1 MVCSGAIFNYVKMMD
16 SGVINSRHEP
26 NSVQSLLQC
35 PFERRTLAEKLKVK
49 ERKREEVHAKYTL
62 LVGTPKKAWL
72 CGCVSP
78 NALFCFPCLLLK
90 TTGADPA
97 WTVTG
102 VRDMKHLSEKVRK
115 HENTRAHMD
124 NSVKLAILVRVNIAT
139 QLDDSHRITI
149 RKHNEEVDKN
159 RYILSKIIDCVKF
172 CGAFELALRGHDET
186 DSSDNPGIFRGLV
199 DFVASL
205 DNVLEEHL
213 KTTTVFKGTSKT
225 VQNELLDSMLSV
237 VKDYILEEVTATD
250 FIAIQA
256 DEMTDLST
264 RCQLVLVLRYID
276 SNGNIQE
283 RFFEFFTI
291 QNANADSI
299 ATALLDSLS
308 TILPN
313 GQKN

>member
-1 MVCSGAIFNYVKMMD
+1 MG
-16 SGVINSRHEP
+16 
-26 NSVQSLLQC
+26 
-35 PFERRTLAEKLKVK
+35 
-49 ERKREEVHAKYTL
+49 
-62 LVGTPKKAWL
+62 
-72 CGCVSP
+72 
-78 NALFCFPCLLLK
+78 
-90 TTGADPA
+90 
-97 WTVTG
+97 
-102 VRDMKHLSEKVRK
+102 
-115 HENTRAHMD
+115 
-124 NSVKLAILVRVNIAT
+124 RVNIAT
-139 QLDDSHRITI
+139 QLDDGHRIAI

-172 CGAFELALRGHDET
+172 CGAFELALRGHDDET
-186 DSSDNPGIFRGLV
+186 ESSDNPGIFRGLV

-213 KTTTVFKGTSKT
+213 KTATVFKGTSKT

-237 VKDYILEEVTATD
+237 VKDYILEEVTAAD

-256 DEMTDLST
+256 DETTDVST

-313 GQKN
+313 GQKNKVIAQTYDGATVMRGSTGRVQRKIMDVCKNAHYIHCYVHQLNLIMQQATSHIPRISTFFSDLGGFSAAFSRSPKRIAVLDQVVAHRSWYALHLLPIYAHAVISGSLMPPSHANVHCLV

>member
-1 MVCSGAIFNYVKMMD
+1 MVCSGAVFNYVTMVD
-16 SGVINSRHEP
+16 SGVINSGHEP

-49 ERKREEVHAKYTL
+49 ELGPDQPDLLIRQQTSEKGKKYTRSYSSRWY
-62 LVGTPKKAWL
+62 TKKAWL
-72 CGCVSP
+72 CGCIYA
-78 NALFCFPCLLLK
+78 NALFCFSCLLLK

-102 VRDMKHLSEKVRK
+102 VRYMKHLSEKVRK

-124 NSVKLAILVRVNIAT
+124 NSVKLVILGRVNIAT
-139 QLDDSHRITI
+139 QLDDGHRIAM
-149 RKHNEEVDKN
+149 RKHNEEVDEN

-172 CGAFELALRGHDET
+172 CGAFELALRGHDKT

-213 KTTTVFKGTSKT
+213 KTATVFKGTSKT

-237 VKDYILEEVTATD
+237 VKDYILEEVTAAD

-256 DEMTDLST
+256 DEMTDDSN
-264 RCQLVLVLRYID
+264 RCQLVLVSESQGVL
-276 SNGNIQE
+276 
-283 RFFEFFTI
+283 
-291 QNANADSI
+291 
-299 ATALLDSLS
+299 
-308 TILPN
+308 
-313 GQKN
+313 